1 MTNLERIKEIEIE
14 ISNLNKWLK
23 NNTMSNGDLI
33 NGLGIILSDDGN
45 KQRISSY
52 WFGFSSEVELD
63 IIKLYLKG
71 LENSRKYL
79 IKQAIIEVN
88 ELQALISKYEQIYSV
103 NRRN

>member
-1 MTNLERIKEIEIE
+1 MTTIERIKEIETE

-23 NNTMSNGDLI
+23 NNTMKNGDLI
-33 NGLGIILSDDGN
+33 NGLGISLSDDGN

-63 IIKLYLKG
+63 FIKLYLKG

-79 IKQAIIEVN
+79 IKQAIIEVE
-88 ELQALISKYEQIYSV
+88 ELQSFIKKYS
-103 NRRN
+103 